1 MTRES
6 LLIAFGIILMASP
19 FLGLPLS
26 VLMWFYLAIG
36 FLVALIGATL
46 HLRRKRRHAT
56 HAASQTN
63 LP

>member
-1 MTRES
+1 M
-6 LLIAFGIILMASP
+6 LIAFGIILMASP

-36 FLVALIGATL
+36 FLIALIGATL
-46 HLRRKRRHAT
+46 HLRRKRRSAI
-56 HAASQTN
+56 HAAAQTT